1 MHIDM
6 LKWVLVHC
14 TLMSLELKAAFHGSR
29 VGNFGCSSVIHLCGV
44 HSFCTRGIPIETNH
58 GWQVLYWSLS
68 WRRNILWVSCLKLS
82 LGCVQNLQ
90 LFLVCL
96 FEFGGYPLY
105 VRHVL
110 YISLLKKL
118 QLAADSSAPSLGQT
132 SEKKRKG
139 WVLVFGFRIFGTV
152 FNVWRSNSHW
162 SIHIPSI
169 SYCIWTK
176 YPNSFFQ
183 VQPPRPQSSVPM

>member
-1 MHIDM
+1 MYVYIYILYSLVRMHIEM

-44 HSFCTRGIPIETNH
+44 HSFCTRGIPIEINH

-90 LFLVCL
+90 LCLVCL

-110 YISLLKKL
+110 YISLLKIHMIWY
-118 QLAADSSAPSLGQT
+118 D
-132 SEKKRKG
+132 
-139 WVLVFGFRIFGTV
+139 II
-152 FNVWRSNSHW
+152 W
-162 SIHIPSI
+162 SDLFW
-169 SYCIWTK
+169 YDTIWYAMIVYDMTCD
-176 YPNSFFQ
+176 
-183 VQPPRPQSSVPM
+183 VQQPM